1 MTVGSMIS
9 ASQITGQYSD
19 GKTSRCTETR
29 LYLTDEGFISL
40 EGIDKEPVAFTSV
53 NVSPRIG
60 DTPRY
65 VEFPDGAHF
74 ETPDNEGIDRIIK
87 QASNRRWHNLVHTLE
102 SSKRWVFATLLVV
115 ILFGWSFIQFGI
127 PYFSKEIAFMI
138 PDEHSRLLGAGVL
151 DSLDEHLMQASELSE
166 ARQQDLQQEFVV
178 LLNTLGLDNIRVV
191 FRKSDAIGANALALP
206 DGTVV
211 FTDGLI
217 NLAADNNEIISVML
231 HEIGHLHYRHSLRR
245 VIQGFSL
252 ALFVAVIAGDVASS
266 STIITG
272 LPVLLVESGYSRD
285 METEADTFAL
295 QYMLRHAIDP
305 AYFSIMMQKLQVSH
319 TSGFKQC
326 AKRNADIQECLRKT
340 IEAARADQSTQQE
353 KNNIRHYFASH
364 PLTKERMARFENAEK
379 SNGSAQ
385 PLPSESP

>member
-1 MTVGSMIS
+1 M
-9 ASQITGQYSD
+9 ASNNDITGQYSD
-19 GKTSRCTETR
+19 GKTSHCVETR
-29 LYLTDEGFISL
+29 LYLTDEGYIGL
-40 EGIDKEPVAFTSV
+40 EGINKAPVAFTALSI
-53 NVSPRIG
+53 SPRIS

-74 ETPDNEGIDRIIK
+74 ETADNDGIDRIIK
-87 QASNRRWHNLVHTLE
+87 QTSSKRWHNLVHTLE
-102 SSKRWVFATLLVV
+102 SSKRWVFATLLMVV
-115 ILFGWSFIQFGI
+115 FFGWSFIQFGI

-151 DSLDEHLMQASELSE
+151 DTLDEHLMQPSELSD
-166 ARQQDLQQEFVV
+166 ARQQDLQQEFTV
-178 LLNTLGLDNIRVV
+178 LLNTLGLNNIRVV
-191 FRKSDAIGANALALP
+191 FRKSNAMGVNALALP

-211 FTDGLI
+211 FTDGLV
-217 NLAADNNEIISVML
+217 NLAADNNEIVSVML

-252 ALFVAVIAGDVASS
+252 ALFVAMVAGDVATS
-266 STIITG
+266 STLITG

-305 AYFSIMMQKLQVSH
+305 TYFSTMMQKLQVSH
-319 TSGFKQC
+319 TNNFKQC
-326 AKRNADIQECLRKT
+326 TRHTTNIQECLRKA
-340 IEAARADQSTQQE
+340 IDAANENQNTQPE
-353 KNNIRHYFASH
+353 KSNIRHYFASH
-364 PLTKERMARFENAEK
+364 PLTEERITRFENAAK
-379 SNGSAQ
+379 LDGSAQ